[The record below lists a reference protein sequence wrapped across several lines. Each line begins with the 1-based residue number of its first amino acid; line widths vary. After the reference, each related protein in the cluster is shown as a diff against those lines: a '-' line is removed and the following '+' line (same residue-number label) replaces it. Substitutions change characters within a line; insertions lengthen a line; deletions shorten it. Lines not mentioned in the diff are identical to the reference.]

1 MNISPLNILR
11 LATRRLLGL
20 CALFACAFLPLHA
33 ASLDDLT
40 YTTTDGKVTITKCD
54 RAAAGEL
61 LIPDTIEGNPVTS
74 IGAVAFR
81 RCSSLT
87 SITIPDGVTSIGSR
101 ALEDC
106 NSLMEVVLLGLA
118 PVVEEG
124 ALKSAA
130 DGVIAFA
137 TTEFIESYGG
147 DGASWE
153 GLIVR
158 EISPPVLNLESFY
171 ESAPNQSL
179 VIDALNFP
187 INYLG
192 TSYQWWFNGFPVSE
206 ELGGKSPKITLNG
219 SPDSYGVWSVTATNF
234 LGEAT
239 AEFEYL
245 EFVDTDSDG
254 LSDYREQN
262 LTETNFEL
270 ADTDGDGLND
280 YQELI
285 VFETDPTDSDSDDD
299 GYLDGQEQTEGT
311 DPNQA
316 ESYPQRTLTVGTVEN
331 GSVKGVGIF
340 AFGTDATLEA
350 IPDKGYVFQGWSGVI
365 GVSGVSAC
373 LQSLQFAL
381 DSGVNILNAIDV
393 VLGKEIRMSGDVN
406 HPDGS
411 EFLRQNYDAKTI
423 CAAVAQSSY
432 GMVFTTVM
440 TSDRSIEAVF
450 TKDEADPDGDGLS
463 NYQELV
469 LYETDPADSD
479 SDDDGY
485 LDGQEQTEG
494 TDPNDSQSF
503 PERKPIELRI
513 EKLNAPSLVIFA
525 YWTGEVGKTYRI
537 EYAANFQ
544 NWNILDSGIKG
555 TGLEQS
561 RALPGPK
568 GYVRVAEE

>member
-1 MNISPLNILR
+1 
-11 LATRRLLGL
+11 
-20 CALFACAFLPLHA
+20 
-33 ASLDDLT
+33 
-40 YTTTDGKVTITKCD
+40 
-54 RAAAGEL
+54 
-61 LIPDTIEGNPVTS
+61 
-74 IGAVAFR
+74 
-81 RCSSLT
+81 
-87 SITIPDGVTSIGSR
+87 
-101 ALEDC
+101 
-106 NSLMEVVLLGLA
+106 

-158 EISPPVLNLESFY
+158 EISLPVLNLESFY

-340 AFGTDATLEA
+340 AFGTDA
-350 IPDKGYVFQGWSGVI
+350 
-365 GVSGVSAC
+365 
-373 LQSLQFAL
+373 
-381 DSGVNILNAIDV
+381 
-393 VLGKEIRMSGDVN
+393 
-406 HPDGS
+406 
-411 EFLRQNYDAKTI
+411 
-423 CAAVAQSSY
+423 
-432 GMVFTTVM
+432 
-440 TSDRSIEAVF
+440 
-450 TKDEADPDGDGLS
+450 
-463 NYQELV
+463 
-469 LYETDPADSD
+469 
-479 SDDDGY
+479 
-485 LDGQEQTEG
+485 
-494 TDPNDSQSF
+494 
-503 PERKPIELRI
+503 
-513 EKLNAPSLVIFA
+513 
-525 YWTGEVGKTYRI
+525 
-537 EYAANFQ
+537 
-544 NWNILDSGIKG
+544 
-555 TGLEQS
+555 
-561 RALPGPK
+561 
-568 GYVRVAEE
+568 